1 MVKQFLKHQWL
12 QFRRSPSFEKEMGV
26 NILLGIIALF
36 TLTTLISLAFLLPS
50 LLTDTLKISDPITFI
65 NSMLVYYFLGEL
77 FMRYFL
83 QKVPVL
89 DIEPYLNLPI
99 TRHKITSFL
108 LGKSLISLYNIISL
122 LLITPFAVKL
132 LYPIYGYEGTIAWT
146 MTVFSISIS
155 LHFFNILFKKKLE
168 NIPWVW
174 AVILLF
180 ATGSYILDSYYSMDL
195 LAPFGGLVKS
205 TLQNPVFAFA
215 PLISLV
221 LLGYFTYKMFVENL
235 YLEELADS
243 TSTYNNE
250 YSDRLKFLD
259 NGELSR
265 SLILQ
270 EVKLIIRHKRTK
282 SILILSL
289 IMAAYGF
296 MIFGNDKY
304 AESPSIYLIMG
315 VLMSGIFIINYA
327 QFLWS
332 WNTNQMDYFF
342 TRPIS
347 LNVWLKSRYQLLVN
361 ATFISTLL
369 VLPYSYFGWDI
380 LLVIIAGACYNIG
393 INIPM
398 IMRLAMWGAK
408 PIDLNKGSLMNYQG
422 TGAAQWVMALPML
435 ICPYLFYVPVYLLYG
450 HIAGLASVSIAG
462 IIGYSFRDLIIAQ
475 LVKKLNLLKYKLIK
489 DLTL

>member
-1 MVKQFLKHQWL
+1 MIKHFLKHQWL
-12 QFRRSPSFEKEMGV
+12 HFRRAPSFEKELGV
-26 NILLGIIALF
+26 NIFLGILALF
-36 TLTTLISLAFLLPS
+36 TLATLMSLAFLLPK
-50 LLTDTLKISDPITFI
+50 LLTESLEISNPIVFI
-65 NSMLVYYFLGEL
+65 NSILVYYFLGEL

-99 TRHKITSFL
+99 TRNRITSFL
-108 LGKSLISLYNIISL
+108 LGKSLISIYNIISL

-132 LYPIYGYEGTIAWT
+132 VFPTYGYAGTIAWT
-146 MTVFSISIS
+146 ASVFFISMS
-155 LHFFNILFKKKLE
+155 LHFFNILFKKRLE
-168 NIPWVW
+168 DMPWVW

-180 ATGSYILDSYYSMDL
+180 ATTNYLLKSYFGIDMLS
-195 LAPFGGLVKS
+195 PIGGLINS
-205 TLQNPVFAFA
+205 IAEIPILAFV
-215 PLISLV
+215 PLSSLL
-221 LLGYFTYKMFVENL
+221 LLGYFSYKLFNENL
-235 YLEELADS
+235 YLEELADTS
-243 TSTYNNE
+243 TSNGNE

-265 SLILQ
+265 SLVLQ

-289 IMAAYGF
+289 LMVGYGF
-296 MIFGNDKY
+296 VIFGNGKY
-304 AESPSIYLIMG
+304 VESPSIYLLMG
-315 VLMSGIFIINYA
+315 VLMSGIFSINYA

-347 LNVWLKSRYQLLVN
+347 LNVWLKSRYQLLVFS
-361 ATFISTLL
+361 TFISTLF

-380 LLVIIAGACYNIG
+380 FLVILAGMCYNIG

-435 ICPYLFYVPVYLLYG
+435 ICPYLFYLPVYLLFG
-450 HIAGLASVSIAG
+450 HTVGFAAVAIAG
-462 IIGYSFRDLIIAQ
+462 IIGYSFRDLLINQ
-475 LVKKLNLLKYKLIK
+475 LVRKLSSLKYKLIK

>member
-1 MVKQFLKHQWL
+1 MIKHFLKHQWL
-12 QFRRSPSFEKEMGV
+12 QFRRAPSFEKELGV
-26 NILLGIIALF
+26 NIFLGILALF
-36 TLTTLISLAFLLPS
+36 TLATLMSLAFLLPN
-50 LLTDTLKISDPITFI
+50 LLTESLEITEPITFV
-65 NSMLVYYFLGEL
+65 NSILVYYFLGEL

-99 TRHKITSFL
+99 TRNKITSFI
-108 LGKSLISLYNIISL
+108 LGKSLISIYNIISL
-122 LLITPFAVKL
+122 LLIMPFAVKL
-132 LYPIYGYEGTIAWT
+132 VFPEYGYAGTIAWT
-146 MTVFSISIS
+146 ASVFFISMS
-155 LHFFNILFKKKLE
+155 LHFFNILFKKRLE
-168 NIPWVW
+168 NMPWVW
-174 AVILLF
+174 AIILLL
-180 ATGSYILDSYYSMDL
+180 ATTNYLLKSYIGIDT
-195 LAPFGGLVKS
+195 LAPVGGLINSIAEMPKL
-205 TLQNPVFAFA
+205 TLI
-215 PLISLV
+215 PLSSL
-221 LLGYFTYKMFVENL
+221 LLLSYFSYKLFNENL
-235 YLEELADS
+235 YLEELANT
-243 TSTYNNE
+243 TSSNDNG

-265 SLILQ
+265 SLVLQ
-270 EVKLIIRHKRTK
+270 EVKLIVRHKRTK

-289 IMAAYGF
+289 LMVGYGF
-296 MIFGNDKY
+296 VIFGNDKY
-304 AESPSIYLIMG
+304 VESPSVYLIIG
-315 VLMSGIFIINYA
+315 VLMSGVFTISYA

-347 LNVWLKSRYQLLVN
+347 LNLWLKSRYQLLIN
-361 ATFISTLL
+361 ATFFSTLL

-380 LLVIIAGACYNIG
+380 LLVLLAGACYNIG

-408 PIDLNKGSLMNYQG
+408 PIDLNKGSIMNYQG

-435 ICPYLFYVPVYLLYG
+435 ICPYIFYLPIYFLLG

-462 IIGYSFRDLIIAQ
+462 IIGYSFRDLIINQ
-475 LVKKLNLLKYKLIK
+475 LVKKLRAMKYKLIK